1 MTESDK
7 SEACLNAFL
16 NGLNADLADKLY
28 AAPDVE
34 NSFVVAVSTARK
46 LENMRKVRAAPATP
60 EQETLSSVFRVT
72 QHSDSRGSHDQHERQ
87 HRNIDLRDPMNSSRS
102 CPTFPTTTD
111 RGTTQNQDSLV
122 FFDL

>member
-34 NSFVVAVSTARK
+34 NSFEVAVSRKDEKSTCCTSYSGTGNTILSFQSNTA
-46 LENMRKVRAAPATP
+46 
-60 EQETLSSVFRVT
+60 F
-72 QHSDSRGSHDQHERQ
+72 
-87 HRNIDLRDPMNSSRS
+87 
-102 CPTFPTTTD
+102 
-111 RGTTQNQDSLV
+111 
-122 FFDL
+122 